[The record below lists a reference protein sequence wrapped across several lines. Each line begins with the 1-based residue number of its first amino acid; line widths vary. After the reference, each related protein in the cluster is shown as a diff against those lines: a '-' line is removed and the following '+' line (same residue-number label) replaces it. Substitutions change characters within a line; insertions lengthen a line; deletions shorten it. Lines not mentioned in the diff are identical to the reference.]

1 MSSRAAPYLVGGILV
16 VLLVG
21 GAAGLYYS
29 RYRSGFDDGEQA
41 ERMLWQTKWDRQTA
55 ELANARAALIVQARE
70 EEQRRQAQIEKVRE
84 DAEHQ
89 IAKAKT
95 DAANADA
102 VASRMHAQAQ
112 RLAARASRCTQH
124 TGAAQGGTSG
134 GQSAMVLAEL
144 FRRADQRAGELAAAY
159 DRARVAGIACE
170 LAYDALSATQP
181 HR

>member
-1 MSSRAAPYLVGGILV
+1 MSSRAALYLVGCILV

-29 RYRSGFDDGEQA
+29 RYRSGFDDGERA
-41 ERMLWQTKWDRQTA
+41 ERMLWQAKWDRQTA

-112 RLAARASRCTQH
+112 RLVARASRCTQH
-124 TGAAQGGTSG
+124 SGAAHGGSSG
-134 GQSAMVLAEL
+134 GQSVMVLAEL

-170 LAYDALSATQP
+170 HAYDALSAAQP
-181 HR
+181 NR